1 MSRATKRKH
10 VMREISKDDFSPPKE
25 NQQIVRI
32 LANRGNNLHQVE
44 APDHSTFLVSLP
56 NKFRRNIW
64 IKRGNFVIID
74 PIVEGVK
81 VKGEIVKILSE
92 EHIKYYKKDNA
103 WPQAFTKE
111 ERKGNNEIEEN
122 LNRPHTWDNG
132 SDDSNDSSNCS
143 DYSYSSGREL

>member
-25 NQQIVRI
+25 NQQI
-32 LANRGNNLHQVE
+32 GQQSSPSGG
-44 APDHSTFLVSLP
+44 PDNSTFLVSLP

-81 VKGEIVKILSE
+81 VKGEIVKILSD

-122 LNRPHTWDNG
+122 LNWPHTWDNG

-143 DYSYSSGREL
+143 DDSYSKGREL